1 MVGLVTRS
9 GRQPSLDRLFELLA
23 DRRCRYTLYY
33 LEEVTSPVVTL
44 DELADQLV
52 VWEREWDNY
61 ESSVDDDHRENVCI
75 DLHHNQL
82 PRLADEALIDYDAR
96 TQTIRNWG
104 EPSLVEWAQ
113 DDMDEIPR
121 LRALLTAPEA

>member
-1 MVGLVTRS
+1 MTRS
-9 GRQPSLDRLFELLA
+9 GCQRSLDRLFELLA

-33 LEEVTSPVVTL
+33 LEEVADPVVTL

-52 VWEREWDNY
+52 VWEREWDDY
-61 ESSVDDDHRENVCI
+61 EGEVDEDHREDICI

-82 PRLADEALIDYDAR
+82 PRLADEALLDYDAR
-96 TQTIRNWG
+96 TQTIRSWG

-113 DDMDEIPR
+113 DDIDELPR
-121 LRALLTAPEA
+121 LRALLTASEA